1 MSTTKKVGVW
11 MDNASA
17 HIMDVAGDM
26 AATIIESDF
35 THEEKMETL
44 QKGETMMQNKEQQ
57 MQAKYYG
64 NIAEKI
70 KAYDDILLFGPT
82 NAKVELH
89 NMLKE
94 DAQFKNKNIEVK
106 QSDKMTDNQEK
117 AFVRDYF
124 KNK

>member
-1 MSTTKKVGVW
+1 MTTTKKVGVW

-17 HIMDVAGDM
+17 HIMDVADNKPV
-26 AATIIESDF
+26 TIIESEA
-35 THEEKMETL
+35 TYEEKQKIL
-44 QKGETMMQNKEQQ
+44 QKGETMMHNKEQQ
-57 MQAKYYG
+57 LQSKYYG

-70 KAYDDILLFGPT
+70 KAYDEVLLFGPT

-94 DAQFKNKNIEVK
+94 DAQFNHKKIEVK

-117 AFVRDYF
+117 AFVREYF
-124 KNK
+124 QNK